1 MIGMLNKHFG
11 LQWKSRAQQMCTQT
25 LWSLTSRIWKIPEM
39 EQCMMSLSF
48 CLWYFN
54 NEQWF
59 SLSASHQ
66 GMLFIALPVGSHIHT
81 FTFIQ
86 TGQNRHPSLGHC
98 IHILSPL
105 RRNGTTALWVF
116 SSAINFQTRDKER

>member
-1 MIGMLNKHFG
+1 MIGMLNKLFC
-11 LQWKSRAQQMCTQT
+11 LQWKGHAQQTCT
-25 LWSLTSRIWKIPEM
+25 LWSLTSRIWKIPVT
-39 EQCMMSLSF
+39 EQCVMSLSF

-54 NEQWF
+54 NERWF

-66 GMLFIALPVGSHIHT
+66 AVLFIELPVGSHIYT
-81 FTFIQ
+81 YAFIQ
-86 TGQNRHPSLGHC
+86 TGQNRHPSTGHC

-105 RRNGTTALWVF
+105 RRNGTTASWVF